1 MEAAAVQKNSNR
13 EEKFMKNAK
22 NVFIVLL
29 AVLLIF
35 SVTACSSTDTDPQ
48 QDTTVDATGDAVQSE
63 NTSED
68 TQENKPAFGEDTSIT
83 ANLTTWTWDTGGV
96 DLEMSVI
103 QKKYPGIKMEYAVV
117 SSDDYLKKVQ
127 TTVASGE
134 KLPDIINADGYWRGK
149 LYNMGILERLDA
161 EPYNLDRS
169 TIFDYALPYMVT
181 EKDEVVGVVKPGS
194 PAGLAYSA
202 DLAEKYLG
210 TSDPEELEKMMPD
223 WESFINVGK
232 DVLQKSNGSVKM
244 IAGYDDLYQIIG
256 YQNANPYIIGNKL
269 NLEKSVG
276 PAIQKMIEM
285 RDAGIIGNLAMWS
298 SSWHASYT
306 NSSVLFYPCA
316 TWSIRWQLQVN
327 DEAGDMNWRLM
338 VPPEGGFNWGGG
350 AGCITRDS
358 ENKEAAWIVL
368 REAGLST
375 ECAVE
380 YMNKLQ
386 WFSILKEAYDDP
398 RLSSYKYDYLGGQDI
413 VNFYVNTIPDTIKN
427 RTCTSD
433 DAAIEAAVALVRT
446 DMLTDNSITYESA
459 LKKIAEELKLT
470 IQGVTD

>member
-1 MEAAAVQKNSNR
+1 
-13 EEKFMKNAK
+13 
-22 NVFIVLL
+22 
-29 AVLLIF
+29 
-35 SVTACSSTDTDPQ
+35 
-48 QDTTVDATGDAVQSE
+48 
-63 NTSED
+63 
-68 TQENKPAFGEDTSIT
+68 
-83 ANLTTWTWDTGGV
+83 
-96 DLEMSVI
+96 
-103 QKKYPGIKMEYAVV
+103 
-117 SSDDYLKKVQ
+117 
-127 TTVASGE
+127 
-134 KLPDIINADGYWRGK
+134 
-149 LYNMGILERLDA
+149 MGILERLDA